1 MKELGPSAEDLHA
14 DLAGLDALNE
24 IDTLHLVGPLMSAL
38 YAKLPPNRRGV
49 HVNTVAEMI
58 EIYSDILKPGDCVL
72 VKASLGT
79 GLGAVVKAIL
89 QLGKRHC
96 MSLEKEI

>member
-1 MKELGPSAEDLHA
+1 MG
-14 DLAGLDALNE
+14 
-24 IDTLHLVGPLMSAL
+24 AL
-38 YAKLPPNRRGV
+38 YAKLPPHRRGF
-49 HVNTVAEMI
+49 HVNTAAEI
-58 EIYSDILKPGDCVL
+58 TEIYRDFLKPGDCIL

-89 QLGKRHC
+89 QLGQSQG